1 MTIKRYQKFLSLWKD
16 ADPGI
21 AEVEDARERVVEL
34 NKDCAIYL
42 ELGIIKR
49 TV

>member
-1 MTIKRYQKFLSLWKD
+1 MSYRHTHLWDD

-21 AEVEDARERVVEL
+21 AEVDGARERVAEI

-42 ELGIIKR
+42 GLRIIER
-49 TV
+49 TI